1 MLKYVVFPKVIL
13 LVLVYKIY
21 IECSM
26 YLHQELV
33 GNRKGFKGIMAIS
46 INPLPFRIPL
56 AKQSEYTKPLLH
68 LFLLLLLSL

>member
-56 AKQSEYTKPLLH
+56 AKQSEIY
-68 LFLLLLLSL
+68 